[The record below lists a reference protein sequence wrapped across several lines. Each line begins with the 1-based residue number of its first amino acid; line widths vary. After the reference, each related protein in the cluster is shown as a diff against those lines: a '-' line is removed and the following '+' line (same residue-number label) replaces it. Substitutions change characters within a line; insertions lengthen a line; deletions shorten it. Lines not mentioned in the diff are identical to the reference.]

1 MLSLFLMAEETTAP
15 NSSKQDFICHGCH
28 FRIPMSGILKILWA
42 QFKKG
47 CADSDRAG
55 KNRPVVYGM
64 LQQETSPDRIENYQ
78 PLVLRLF
85 S

>member
-15 NSSKQDFICHGCH
+15 KSSKQDFICHGCH

-42 QFKKG
+42 QLKKVASIQTAQG
-47 CADSDRAG
+47 RIDLWSMECSDKKHPPTA
-55 KNRPVVYGM
+55 
-64 LQQETSPDRIENYQ
+64 LRIIS
-78 PLVLRLF
+78 RL